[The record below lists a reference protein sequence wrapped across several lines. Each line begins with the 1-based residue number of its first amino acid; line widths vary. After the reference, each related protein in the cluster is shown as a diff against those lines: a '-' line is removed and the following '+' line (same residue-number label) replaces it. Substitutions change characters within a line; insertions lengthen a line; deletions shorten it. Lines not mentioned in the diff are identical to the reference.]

1 MAMACLREWTVPPL
15 PPLPDFSVPRFS
27 RCMARSTLFAA
38 AGPYLRLRDFL
49 FAEDFFAGTF
59 ALLCL
64 RGGTQRIG
72 CKESLQVAKIFA
84 AEIILVAAK
93 QSQNTFLSD

>member
-38 AGPYLRLRDFL
+38 AGPYLRVRDFL
-49 FAEDFFAGTF
+49 FEEDFFAGMF
-59 ALLCL
+59 ALLCV
-64 RGGTQRIG
+64 RGRNAANRVQRSAEGSEDICGGNNFGG
-72 CKESLQVAKIFA
+72 CETKSKYIPQ
-84 AEIILVAAK
+84 
-93 QSQNTFLSD
+93 